1 MSGLLECRSVSRHF
15 GGVVAVDDVSLEL
28 MPGHILGVLGPNGAG
43 KSTLLNIVAGS
54 MKPSSGSVF
63 LDGVDV
69 SGGPPQAMAARQVR
83 RTYQVAAVFPRM
95 TVMENLL
102 LGVPRRAGDSMWS
115 AIGLGRRWRADE
127 KQDVADARELLKSFG
142 LEKKEDE
149 YAGNVSGGER
159 RLVEILRATMGPARL
174 LLLDEPMAGVNPR
187 MMNVIEDYLL
197 ELKERGMTMMMV
209 EHRMES
215 MQRVCDSVVVM
226 ARGAIIASGSMLDVR
241 RDKAVIGAY
250 LVG

>member
-1 MSGLLECRSVSRHF
+1 
-15 GGVVAVDDVSLEL
+15 
-28 MPGHILGVLGPNGAG
+28 
-43 KSTLLNIVAGS
+43 
-54 MKPSSGSVF
+54 
-63 LDGVDV
+63 
-69 SGGPPQAMAARQVR
+69 
-83 RTYQVAAVFPRM
+83 
-95 TVMENLL
+95 
-102 LGVPRRAGDSMWS
+102 MWS
-115 AIGLGRRWRADE
+115 AIGLGRRWRVDE